1 MQALTKKLPFWLK
14 LLYGSGDWGLSSI
27 GMMRSI
33 FYALYLTDVVGI
45 EPRLASIGAL
55 AGIVWDAINDPL
67 IGMISDRIQ
76 TRWGRRRPF
85 LLWFAFPFGLSFVIL
100 WSAPNWES
108 QIALTIY
115 VTLAF
120 MISDTLTTL
129 VAMPYLALTPELT
142 RDYDERTTLSSFRTV
157 FQLLAAMMVV
167 ITAPMIVDQ
176 VIHNGG
182 TQQQGFM
189 LAGAVFGG
197 LSAVPLF
204 LIGWFVH
211 EKFQPEPQEEL
222 PFRETLRIAWKNIP
236 FRYAAGIYM
245 FNWSAVDMIAIIFPY
260 FLLYWVAE
268 GNLLAKVNILGID
281 LALESAFFGIMMLV
295 CILCVPFWLWLA
307 KTRNKREA
315 YILGMSFWVIVQTMI
330 FTIQPGETGYLLF
343 IGALAGVGVSAAYIL
358 PDSILPDVIEWDELR
373 TRRRQEGIYYGIRTL
388 IRKLTGAMVIF
399 LTLQILGWSGYQAP
413 PDGAIQSTQSA
424 SALIAIRLMVSLL
437 GAVIL
442 AGTILLAWSYPLSR
456 EKYERIQ
463 KLLKRRRNET
473 PPPPK
478 PTTDP
483 VSTTDSPEAQS
494 AKPI

>member
-1 MQALTKKLPFWLK
+1 MTRKLPFWLK
-14 LLYGSGDWGLSSI
+14 LLYGSGDWGISSI

-55 AGIVWDAINDPL
+55 VGIVWDAINDPL
-67 IGMISDRIQ
+67 IGMISDRLK

-108 QIALTIY
+108 QIALTVY

-129 VAMPYLALTPELT
+129 VAMPYLSLTPELT
-142 RDYDERTTLSSFRTV
+142 RDYDERTSLSSFRTV
-157 FQLLAAMMVV
+157 FQLLGAIAVV
-167 ITAPMIVDQ
+167 VAAPMIVDE
-176 VIHNGG
+176 VIRMGG

-189 LAGAVFGG
+189 LAGAIFG
-197 LSAVPLF
+197 LSGAIPLF
-204 LIGWFVH
+204 FIGWFVR
-211 EKFQPEPQEEL
+211 EKFVPEQQEEL
-222 PFRETLRIAWKNIP
+222 PFRETLRVAWKNIP

-260 FLLYWVAE
+260 FLLYWVSD
-268 GNLLAKVNILGID
+268 GNLLAKVNVLGID

-295 CILCVPFWLWLA
+295 CILFVPFWLWLA

-315 YILGMSFWVIVQTMI
+315 YILGMIFWVIVQVMI
-330 FTIQPGETGYLLF
+330 FTIPQGNTNYLLF

-388 IRKLTGAMVIF
+388 IRKLTGALVIF
-399 LTLQILGWSGYQAP
+399 ITLQTLGWSGYQSP
-413 PDGAIQSTQSA
+413 PDGVTQFTQPD
-424 SALIAIRLMVSLL
+424 SALLAIRLMVSLL
-437 GAVIL
+437 GALVL
-442 AGTILLAWSYPLSR
+442 AGTIALAWSYPLSR
-456 EKYERIQ
+456 EKYVRIQ
-463 KLLKRRRNET
+463 KLLKRRRE
-473 PPPPK
+473 
-478 PTTDP
+478 
-483 VSTTDSPEAQS
+483 EAL
-494 AKPI
+494 AKKDA